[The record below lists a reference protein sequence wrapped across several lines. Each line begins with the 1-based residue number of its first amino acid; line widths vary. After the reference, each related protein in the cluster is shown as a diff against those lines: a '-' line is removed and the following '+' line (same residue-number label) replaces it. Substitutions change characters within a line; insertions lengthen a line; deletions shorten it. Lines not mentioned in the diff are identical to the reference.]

1 MFMTAHD
8 PVRREETSRGPRIVI
23 PLGGEE
29 WWLDVERATQLRDE
43 LSRALEP
50 AAPAVMEEQR

>member
-1 MFMTAHD
+1 MTAHD